1 MDSIYLK
8 LGTPLRD
15 ARMQKPSAHTALR
28 ALALGILATALLVMV
43 APSPAHAK
51 SKTSK
56 TFALVSPK
64 NNKTVKKKVKF
75 TAMISKKLQRR
86 AWGIEFWID
95 GDRIAVD
102 RKAPYTVK
110 VDTRKL
116 TNGQHTFRTSL
127 IVKTKSGKADRK
139 ICEYLRAIY
148 VKVKN
153 KGAKAASMRAAKSKK
168 LALPGP
174 IADQKKKKWKLKFR
188 DEFNGTALDRSKW
201 HDQREDWIVGGQPYN
216 NREGAFYKPENTT
229 VSKGSLVQMV
239 KDEAAGDLRYTKE
252 LYPRTTGMVNTDHRF
267 SFKYGYVEARVR
279 VPRCKGCWPVFW
291 TLPTTNTWPPEV
303 DMFEFIDTAG
313 TERRPFIASHWQDSS
328 GLQSELYYYTTPC
341 GTATDYTNSW
351 HTYGYLWTGDKIQPF
366 LDGVPGPVM
375 TGASVPHVEMYLIMA
390 LSTVSNFA
398 TENGSKMLTDYVRV
412 WQPKGA

>member
-1 MDSIYLK
+1 MDFIYSK

-15 ARMQKPSAHTALR
+15 ARMQKPSAHIALR

-43 APSPAHAK
+43 APSPAQAR
-51 SKTSK
+51 SK
-56 TFALVSPK
+56 TFALTAPK
-64 NNKTVKKKVKF
+64 NNKTVKNKIKF
-75 TAMISKKLQRR
+75 TAMISKDLQRR

-95 GDRIAVD
+95 GDRVAVD
-102 RKAPYTVK
+102 RKAPYTQRI
-110 VDTRKL
+110 DTRKL
-116 TNGQHTFRTSL
+116 TNGQHTFRASL
-127 IVKTKSGKADRK
+127 IVKTKSGKPDRK
-139 ICEYLRAIY
+139 VCEYLRAIY
-148 VKVKN
+148 VNVKN
-153 KGAKAASMRAAKSKK
+153 KGAKAAAKRAAKSKK

-216 NREGAFYKPENTT
+216 DREGAFYRPENTT

-267 SFKYGYVEARVR
+267 AFKYGYVEARVR

-291 TLPTTNTWPPEV
+291 TLPATNTWPPEV

-313 TERRPFIASHWQDSS
+313 GERRPFIASHWKDES

-341 GTATDYTNSW
+341 GTATDYTDSW
-351 HTYGYLWTGDKIQPF
+351 HTYGYLWTGKKIQPF
-366 LDGVPGPVM
+366 LDGVPGPIL